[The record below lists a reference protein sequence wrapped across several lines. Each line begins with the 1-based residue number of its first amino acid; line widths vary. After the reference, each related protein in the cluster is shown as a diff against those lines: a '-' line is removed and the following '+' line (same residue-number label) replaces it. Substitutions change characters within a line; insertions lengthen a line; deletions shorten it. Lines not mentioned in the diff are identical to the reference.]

1 MTLKTYR
8 LGGGKHFEFTYET
21 PEQRTNF
28 LSSIFIPGTTDKI
41 AAWNGHEFEAV
52 KVRKQEYDSTVEL
65 NVWDTAVHAEYY
77 MTLHYPIDPRIIETD
92 VKGAIR
98 AYANADNT
106 GWLFAHTD
114 AGTHHDYELNL
125 MAALD
130 GVMQPLFRQAQV
142 DLHKPGNSEPT
153 VARLKKLYDL
163 LSQFYGQ
170 CIIEAR
176 KRARAVWLGYR
187 EQYPHPANGYLDEDI
202 TQAINT
208 IEASWKPDRQ
218 KDLDALGGSL
228 RYLRT
233 SLTMPAVETRWDKI
247 ARLNAEA
254 KAKAEAEASNS
265 TEQPAGNGD

>member
-1 MTLKTYR
+1 MTVLSPSTKKF
-8 LGGGKHFEFTYET
+8 GESDAEFPYEN
-21 PEQRTNF
+21 EQEKQRILTG
-28 LSSIFIPGTTDKI
+28 LFIKDTKKV
-41 AAWNGHEFEAV
+41 AAWNGHEFEVLDARIEDNLSV
-52 KVRKQEYDSTVEL
+52 IHVQVLGFPVIEYQML
-65 NVWDTAVHAEYY
+65 MY
-77 MTLHYPIDPRIIETD
+77 YPIDPRIIETD
-92 VKGAIR
+92 IVGAIK

-114 AGTHHDYELNL
+114 AGTHHDYELKL
-125 MAALD
+125 LATLD

-142 DLHKPGNSEPT
+142 DLNKTGNSEPT
-153 VARLKKLYDL
+153 IARLKNLYDL

-170 CIIEAR
+170 CIVEAR

-202 TQAINT
+202 TQAIHT
-208 IEASWKPDRQ
+208 VEASWKPNRQ

-254 KAKAEAEASNS
+254 KAKAEAEAEGSES
-265 TEQPAGNGD
+265 AG